1 MIKGDYVLSCKSK
14 RLYISNLRQ
23 LYTAFLHSI
32 KLSGYSMRI
41 KFDRHTLAVEENNY
55 TAEIVNTYIAYDLHA
70 WSRNPTNNF
79 KLKNCLF
86 GATNIIKNSD
96 KEKWV
101 YSGYGIA
108 FDGAGSW
115 NFGNDFTRNVKIFGV
130 ENSSPSHDG
139 NQKDNSLVLGEGP
152 TYDINGTFGSPEKK
166 VSY

>member
-14 RLYISNLRQ
+14 RLYISKLRQ

-55 TAEIVNTYIAYDLHA
+55 TTEIVNTYIAYDLHA

-79 KLKNCLF
+79 KLKNSLF

-115 NFGNDFTRNVKIFGV
+115 NFGNDFARNVKIFGV

-139 NQKDNSLVLGEGP
+139 NQKNNSLVLGEGP